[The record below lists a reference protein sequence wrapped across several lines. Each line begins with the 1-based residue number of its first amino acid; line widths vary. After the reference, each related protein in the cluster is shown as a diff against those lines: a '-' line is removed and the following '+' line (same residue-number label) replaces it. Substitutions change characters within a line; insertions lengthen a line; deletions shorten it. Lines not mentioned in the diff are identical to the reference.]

1 MWAGS
6 GYVQGSWQP
15 VQDRTSPDGYR
26 VWDLTRGRAE
36 AERRTRQSHELRGHL
51 GPRRFFADLQ
61 AVGADEGAERFVGQR
76 LVIRAVQGGTRVGA
90 QTRYAI
96 GTTDAL
102 DINLEECS
110 GCGLSGWGWRDERWG
125 ATRTS
130 APVLLRFPTAG
141 YQRVRIQTREDGVS
155 LDQFV
160 LSARV
165 YSNAPPGPAKRDVTY
180 CSPKPQ

>member
-1 MWAGS
+1 MDIWVLADPSQTYKLWVRMKAQNDSWANDS
-6 GYVQGSWQP
+6 IFVQFEGGAQ
-15 VQDRTSPDGYR
+15 
-26 VWDLTRGRAE
+26 
-36 AERRTRQSHELRGHL
+36 
-51 GPRRFFADLQ
+51 
-61 AVGADEGAERFVGQR
+61 VG
-76 LVIRAVQGGTRVGA
+76 T

-130 APVLLRFPTAG
+130 APLLLRFPTPG

-160 LSARV
+160 LSAGQYPERTARTRKEGRDDSAAEALV
-165 YSNAPPGPAKRDVTY
+165 ARGQTPGSDEF
-180 CSPKPQ
+180 